1 MALKL
6 KGSTSGFVAI
16 DAPSVAGN
24 NTLILPENTGS
35 AHQILANDI
44 TAGVTTFTQVTVSRN
59 GDLTVPGTISIGGTL
74 TYEDVTS
81 VDSVGIV
88 TARGLSIFGN
98 TTGLQVA
105 SGIST
110 FSDVS
115 ARNITGV
122 AVTLTGALSGTTA
135 TLSGNLNLADSIIH
149 SGDTNTKVRF
159 PSADTVSVETAGS
172 ERLRINSGG
181 KVLVN
186 TTTASTVGNS
196 QYSFF
201 EVCGNTSGGTG
212 AGHFS
217 LKRGET
223 SASLSD
229 GDTIARLIFSSLDG
243 GDFAYI
249 QSNVDGSPS
258 GSDFPA
264 SLRFHTCADGAST
277 STERMRIASN
287 GFIGMGGATGPEE
300 VLDLGNNVQ
309 INLKVGGRGY
319 LGQGYST
326 AATILGH
333 SVKAKTTGTVSG
345 GMEVTETNSGG
356 GAPVAVRMVSG
367 TFQVH
372 TAASGTSGA
381 TFDSEKLRI
390 TSAGEMGLGT
400 ATPPTGCFHIHLTET
415 PELNLFSTQHAQNNT
430 CKLNFG
436 VGQSA
441 SVDGNTGARIE
452 MNIPNSGGQ
461 MTGELKFHT
470 NSGDSLSEAMR
481 ITSNGQLLV
490 GTTTAPAYTNRQ
502 MTVGDTGD
510 SASFIE
516 IRTSTSGVGHV
527 LFSKTHEAN
536 SGNYNAYIAYAHN
549 TNLMTF
555 HNNGGN
561 ERMRISEHGDLTLNS
576 SATDTR
582 LGIKSRSNATGLE
595 FVTCRDTSD
604 TLKFYIA
611 SSGAT
616 YNAANTYGSISDQ
629 SVKEN
634 IVDANSQWDDIKN
647 IKVRNF
653 NFTVA
658 SGMDTHTQI
667 GCVAQEVETV
677 SPKLISEK
685 NGVKSVSYSILYMKA
700 VKALQEAQTRIETLE
715 SKVAALEG

>member
-98 TTGLQVA
+98 TTGLNVA

-110 FSDVS
+110 FQ
-115 ARNITGV
+115 AITG
-122 AVTLTGALSGTTA
+122 TTG

-149 SGDTNTKVRF
+149 SGDTNTKIRF

-181 KVLVN
+181 KVLIN

-212 AGHFS
+212 AGHFT

-229 GDTIARLIFSSLDG
+229 GDTISRIVFSSLDG

-249 QSNVDGSPS
+249 QSSVDGSPS

-264 SLRFHTCADGAST
+264 SLRFHTCADGANT

-287 GFIGMGGATGPEE
+287 GFIGMGGATSPEE
-300 VLDLGNNVQ
+300 VLDLGNDVQ
-309 INLKVGGRGY
+309 MNLKVGGRGY

-356 GAPVAVRMVSG
+356 GAPVAVRMVQG

-381 TFDSEKLRI
+381 TFDSERFRI
-390 TSAGEMGLGT
+390 DSSGRVIINNTSNTNANTQSDDLIVGNTSHGHDTGITIVSNPSYSGWLAFSDGTSASDQRKASIVYQHSSDALFLRNNGNQNRLTINADGNSQFAGIVT
-400 ATPPTGCFHIHLTET
+400 ATSFESTTFSKTPTNTPAFHAWSNNVTSHAISDSTVTKVTFLNSET
-415 PELNLFSTQHAQNNT
+415 F
-430 CKLNFG
+430 
-436 VGQSA
+436 
-441 SVDGNTGARIE
+441 
-452 MNIPNSGGQ
+452 
-461 MTGELKFHT
+461 
-470 NSGDSLSEAMR
+470 
-481 ITSNGQLLV
+481 
-490 GTTTAPAYTNRQ
+490 
-502 MTVGDTGD
+502 DTD
-510 SASFIE
+510 SAFDN
-516 IRTSTSGVGHV
+516 STSGTTASRFTVPAGKGGYYQISAG
-527 LFSKTHEAN
+527 LNFFAN
-536 SGNYNAYIAYAHN
+536 ANDMRHCRVIVKQN
-549 TNLMTF
+549 T
-555 HNNGGN
+555 
-561 ERMRISEHGDLTLNS
+561 DVKLTS
-576 SATDTR
+576 
-582 LGIKSRSNATGLE
+582 
-595 FVTCRDTSD
+595 
-604 TLKFYIA
+604 Y
-611 SSGAT
+611 
-616 YNAANTYGSISDQ
+616 
-629 SVKEN
+629 N
-634 IVDANSQWDDIKN
+634 IVAGSSDGDIRHFQANISGILQLAAGDYIELFGYLDTNGNSQGYISNDANGYRGNHFS
-647 IKVRNF
+647 
-653 NFTVA
+653 A
-658 SGMDTHTQI
+658 Y
-667 GCVAQEVETV
+667 
-677 SPKLISEK
+677 KLI
-685 NGVKSVSYSILYMKA
+685 I
-700 VKALQEAQTRIETLE
+700 
-715 SKVAALEG
+715 